1 MRTSD
6 RKNNR
11 EVPEIASGRFL
22 PERAWREKQLQRKRA
37 EAAGESIAHRAVGL
51 EFPRR
56 RCVMRNRPESQPL
69 LLGAAGKQTE
79 KGRRSKY
86 GGGGHRAVGTC
97 QFKDEEIEEK
107 LPMLLDELVNYD
119 KYYSATPV

>member
-1 MRTSD
+1 
-6 RKNNR
+6 
-11 EVPEIASGRFL
+11 
-22 PERAWREKQLQRKRA
+22 
-37 EAAGESIAHRAVGL
+37 
-51 EFPRR
+51 
-56 RCVMRNRPESQPL
+56 MRNRTESQPL
-69 LLGAAGKQTE
+69 LLGAAGKQIE